1 MPGPW
6 CRGFLVSLLLGSI
19 WPSFTHLK
27 QMNGCDSFLYTV
39 NTQAYCKVGV
49 LYWCNNCDLRLN
61 TIPPLMSGV
70 SDDEDWQAC

>member
-27 QMNGCDSFLYTV
+27 QMNGCDSFL
-39 NTQAYCKVGV
+39 APV
-49 LYWCNNCDLRLN
+49 LIFSALA
-61 TIPPLMSGV
+61 PPLACCELWGLCPFLGGV
-70 SDDEDWQAC
+70 GS